1 MNIMNMNILRLE
13 NTDVLRMANFDDNLN
28 HPSPPGCSKREATH
42 SRFEL
47 ERLGLYSKRKS
58 ARPSMGSI
66 KEKIGTRG
74 CTRPQ
79 FMEED
84 IHD

>member
-13 NTDVLRMANFDDNLN
+13 NTDVLRMATFDDNLN

-58 ARPSMGSI
+58 ARPSMWS
-66 KEKIGTRG
+66 KKR
-74 CTRPQ
+74 
-79 FMEED
+79 ED
-84 IHD
+84 RYKRLHKTAIYGGRYP

>member
-13 NTDVLRMANFDDNLN
+13 NTDVLRMATFNDNLN

-58 ARPSMGSI
+58 ARPSKGSK